1 MRPTISLA
9 LNISTPPSFRGRQ
22 CKYRRAPVIDFGI
35 TNSFFHSQPSGSN
48 IPKDA
53 IAGIVIGIVLGVV
66 AFPLLGFFLWRRR
79 RRQRRNGRDITFIE
93 PSIHK
98 GFNIAEVFDV
108 QPGGLG
114 QRRKSPTQSPIS
126 EISLELYP
134 VTLPHVANPQSKA
147 SSPTFPR
154 SPTASLPSTTQ
165 RRRDNG
171 SGGVIHPPEAVD
183 QELGVQIGNPLQDDL
198 ESTPSPALNRRST
211 VPKPSGP
218 RPPSYRFSTDDP
230 QTSFSLP
237 LVQTPV
243 DPAPAEGKESPE
255 PETQQVNEG
264 GRSTIYS
271 FLDMSSFSAPPST
284 IDGIGQSHNPNR
296 PASPANLD
304 PPHHSPVAAADST
317 QSHRGSDKRRESR
330 ASNPLTLSVVIQQP
344 PALIYPPSTEP
355 HPYSPYSTG
364 HRLTPQFLRPRTG
377 EGASPTESIPF
388 STSEI
393 SEIRF
398 RHPGEGGETG
408 SSRPGSGSGPQSSL
422 RTTAP
427 TSPIYRKLFG
437 TTQGE
442 EPPDGVL
449 EKKRPFH
456 RKALS
461 DSTFNTPPRP

>member
-1 MRPTISLA
+1 MISLA
-9 LNISTPPSFRGRQ
+9 LNISTPPSFRGRK
-22 CKYRRAPVIDFGI
+22 CKYRRAPVINFGI
-35 TNSFFHSQPSGSN
+35 TNSFFHSQSSGGS

-53 IAGIVIGIVLGVV
+53 IAGIIVGLVLGVV

-79 RRQRRNGRDITFIE
+79 RRRRKNGRDITFIE

-108 QPGGLG
+108 QPDSLG
-114 QRRKSPTQSPIS
+114 QRGKSPTS

-134 VTLPHVANPQSKA
+134 VTLPQVANPQSKT
-147 SSPTFPR
+147 SPPTFPR

-165 RRRDNG
+165 RRRENG

-183 QELGVQIGNPLQDDL
+183 QDLGVQIGNPLQDGL
-198 ESTPSPALNRRST
+198 ENTPSPALNRRST
-211 VPKPSGP
+211 VPRPSGP

-230 QTSFSLP
+230 RTSFPLP
-237 LVQTPV
+237 LVQTSA
-243 DPAPAEGKESPE
+243 DPAPTEGRESPE
-255 PETQQVNEG
+255 PETQQVDER
-264 GRSTIYS
+264 GRRTIYS

-284 IDGIGQSHNPNR
+284 IDGIGQSRNPDR

-304 PPHHSPVAAADST
+304 SPRHSPVTAADSV
-317 QSHRGSDKRRESR
+317 QSHPGSDKRRESR
-330 ASNPLTLSVVIQQP
+330 SSNPLTLSVVIQQP

-364 HRLTPQFLRPRTG
+364 RRLTPQFLRPRTG

-398 RHPGEGGETG
+398 RHPGEGGETA
-408 SSRPGSGSGPQSSL
+408 SSRPGSGSGPQPSL
-422 RTTAP
+422 RTAAP

-461 DSTFNTPPRP
+461 ASTPNTPPRP